1 MFFLLHLY
9 SVQLQLHLTA
19 IRNQSKFY
27 KKNSTENKTKMNF
40 LTICDGLLLSPQEF
54 QAEIEGS
61 FSTFISIS
69 DDGGF

>member
-1 MFFLLHLY
+1 
-9 SVQLQLHLTA
+9 
-19 IRNQSKFY
+19 
-27 KKNSTENKTKMNF
+27 MNF

-69 DDGGF
+69 DDGGFWLLRNVEKKSSFVVWTLFIPILVAK